1 VGYFVGMRLHINL
14 DEDLVKQIDEVAGP
28 RGRSRLIREAVEA
41 EVERRHRRAAL
52 ERLFG
57 SMPDF
62 APWMTPEWISENRKR
77 ESGERDRKIEG
88 YWRRPLD

>member
-1 VGYFVGMRLHINL
+1 MGMRMHINL
-14 DEDLVKQIDEVAGP
+14 DDKLVKQIDEIAGP
-28 RGRSRLIREAVEA
+28 RGRSKLIREAVEI
-41 EVERRHRRAAL
+41 EVDRRRRRAAL

-62 APWMTPEWISENRKR
+62 APWMTPEWISESRKR
-77 ESGERDRKIEG
+77 ESLERDRKIEE